1 MRPTILPRS
10 DGFRGVRRG
19 SAGFCGVLRHPVAVG
34 LYSVVS
40 YGVATRTNEFG
51 IRMALGARARDVVH
65 LCCRIRRG
73 MLVWGCWRV
82 WCCGLR
88 QRRLTVGDGELG
100 RGYSP
105 AAIEVLNGIRGL
117 DLLAGRPEVDAGRL
131 GVTGIS
137 GGGAMT
143 WYIAAAD
150 ERVKACSPAC
160 GTATLASHIYDRVID
175 GHCDCMWWINTA
187 KWDLADFGMLIAPR
201 PLLIASASQ
210 DGIFPIHAIRE
221 VHSQL
226 QKLYRTLD
234 VTETLQLVETPGGHS
249 YHERSRTAIFSW
261 FLETDTARMET
272 EDTLRVYTAG
282 SPASNRALTI
292 QGELITLAPAPTLR
306 LGGEPR
312 GLAQAD
318 RREAPRRYLQPL
330 SAHATSARH
339 RRRVRARRRRGHT
352 VRLHLG
358 RGVAPARSP
367 QESTERAGCRAGRR
381 HPALTWRSPPHARKT
396 MSPNVHRVRFLK
408 FLDET
413 LVACVDVDLFCG
425 GHTLLHDPRKHRA
438 DDRSNSVVRSRS
450 LHDRLGAHLLHIET
464 GLLKHGRE
472 IETHM
477 DVGTLAL
484 DSAPYLP
491 MHALCTRCPRRRPV
505 FALSF
510 HRPCPPCCFRFS
522 RSALRAISLGD
533 RRVLLKRSLL

>member
-1 MRPTILPRS
+1 
-10 DGFRGVRRG
+10 
-19 SAGFCGVLRHPVAVG
+19 
-34 LYSVVS
+34 VS

-137 GGGAMT
+137 GGGAVI

-175 GHCDCMWWINTA
+175 GPCDCMWWINTA

-210 DGIFPIHAIRE
+210 DGIFPNHAIRE

-234 VTETLQLVETPGGHS
+234 VTENLQLVETPGGHS

-292 QGELITLAPAPTLR
+292 QDELITLAPAPTLSSVASLEASRKQIVGKLRADTFNHFPRTPPR
-306 LGGEPR
+306 LDIDEEFALDGGVGTR
-312 GLAQAD
+312 
-318 RREAPRRYLQPL
+318 
-330 SAHATSARH
+330 SAFTSEE
-339 RRRVRARRRRGHT
+339 GW
-352 VRLHLG
+352 RLHGLRRNPPNVQG
-358 RGVAPARSP
+358 AAPAVVILRSP
-367 QESTERAGCRAGRR
+367 GE
-381 HPALTWRSPPHARKT
+381 ARPT
-396 MSPNVHRVRFLK
+396 
-408 FLDET
+408 
-413 LVACVDVDLFCG
+413 
-425 GHTLLHDPRKHRA
+425 
-438 DDRSNSVVRSRS
+438 
-450 LHDRLGAHLLHIET
+450 
-464 GLLKHGRE
+464 HGR
-472 IETHM
+472 
-477 DVGTLAL
+477 
-484 DSAPYLP
+484 P
-491 MHALCTRCPRRRPV
+491 CRPTYIA
-505 FALSF
+505 FDFLSF
-510 HRPCPPCCFRFS
+510 STRRSSRVSTLTSSAEATPCCMIRGTIA
-522 RSALRAISLGD
+522 RTIGPTA
-533 RRVLLKRSLL
+533 